1 MIARLQNARGNSYVC
16 ADGSFGYGG
25 SGDGPCGDAQGE
37 GFGDS
42 WADGCGDSV
51 LFIDSGMGD
60 CADMFLACPEPS
72 NLTYLV
78 INTLCRMQP

>member
-1 MIARLQNARGNSYVC
+1 VIARLQNARGNSYAC
-16 ADGSFGYGG
+16 PDGSFGYGG
-25 SGDGPCGDAQGE
+25 SGDGPTGNAQGS

-42 WADGCGDSV
+42 WGDGAGGSIEYPEEGMGHCGD
-51 LFIDSGMGD
+51 I
-60 CADMFLACPEPS
+60 FLACPEPS